1 VVGEG
6 VSLDA
11 ATCDPVSASW
21 RPTFLLIKSD
31 GTEVMSGRCSIEI

>member
-6 VSLDA
+6 VRLDA
-11 ATCDPVSASW
+11 ATRDPVSASW

-31 GTEVMSGRCSIEI
+31 GNEVMSGKCGIEI